1 MKFFA
6 MLGISGALGGE
17 AVKAPKNKKESQ
29 ITDPNL
35 VWISFSFII

>member
-17 AVKAPKNKKESQ
+17 AVKAPKNKK
-29 ITDPNL
+29 
-35 VWISFSFII
+35 